1 MKRFAFRLER
11 VLELRHAAEKE
22 RAREL
27 AQALTEE
34 EAGREALRQ
43 SLARLDEAR
52 AQLKG
57 NTGERPRAGTLRNLE
72 LSVTALAR
80 RADEL
85 QAAHEQSLE
94 RVAAERQQY
103 EQARRDRRV
112 LERLREQRREA
123 WADEYQRWEQGVSD
137 ETALSRVRLEQRG
150 SA

>member
-11 VLELRHAAEKE
+11 VLELRQAAEKE

-43 SLARLDEAR
+43 GEARLAVAR

-57 NTGERPRAGTLRNLE
+57 AGGARPAAGTLRNLE
-72 LSVTALAR
+72 LSVAALSR
-80 RADEL
+80 QADEL
-85 QAAHEQSLE
+85 QATHAQCLE
-94 RVAAERQQY
+94 RVAAERHQY

-123 WADEYQRWEQGVSD
+123 WADEYQRWEQGISD
-137 ETALSRVRLEQRG
+137 EAALGRVRVEKRG